1 MPLCE
6 PITIE
11 EDNDVKW
18 IREIDLD
25 DLPIERSCT
34 YFRKVPD
41 LTSSLNLNLVLLKCI
56 LFVFNYIYRAV

>member
-1 MPLCE
+1 MFIRKIELTWSDSNDQAVWKMPLCE
-6 PITIE
+6 PIAIE

-34 YFRKVPD
+34 YF
-41 LTSSLNLNLVLLKCI
+41 
-56 LFVFNYIYRAV
+56 